1 MADVRIRPSIDIQC
15 GEGKWIHVPPTL
27 LEEHQGQQFLRLRP
41 SSHPIVALVTQSTV
55 KQNASFTSSS
65 KLQELLKMRNEAA
78 ATRLSQDNDGTEADE
93 SKEDMWKDAAPQKES
108 ATESKKRKLEVPSGS
123 YVVEISVAGQVVHI
137 LCQGTRPSKADL
149 LVRLVPED
157 LSAIFAFLKDD
168 VSEATN
174 AAKRQY
180 SKKEKKTL

>member
-1 MADVRIRPSIDIQC
+1 MKAKKTC
-15 GEGKWIHVPPTL
+15 G
-27 LEEHQGQQFLRLRP
+27 
-41 SSHPIVALVTQSTV
+41 
-55 KQNASFTSSS
+55 
-65 KLQELLKMRNEAA
+65 KM
-78 ATRLSQDNDGTEADE
+78 LH
-93 SKEDMWKDAAPQKES
+93 PQKES